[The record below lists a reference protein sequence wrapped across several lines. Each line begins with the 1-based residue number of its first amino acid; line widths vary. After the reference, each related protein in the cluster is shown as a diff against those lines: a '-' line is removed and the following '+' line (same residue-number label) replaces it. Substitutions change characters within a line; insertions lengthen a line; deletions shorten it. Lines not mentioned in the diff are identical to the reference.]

1 MSVTFQIT
9 FTLTKAF
16 NNQSQNQTIM
26 TKSIILFSLCAFI
39 FFAEKTKAQSFEET
53 TFEDITTTPSASR
66 SANFIDVNGDGW
78 DDIFFTNG
86 PTAGQNNMLYINNGD
101 NTFTTVNADDI
112 VSDNDRS
119 DGASFADVDND
130 GDLDAVVVTYG
141 RNGVG
146 KKNYFYRNNGDGTF
160 EYEPSNA
167 IGIPLTYSEMVNWI
181 DLNNDQ
187 FLDAYITNSIVS
199 TRNLYFENQGDGS
212 FEPVTG
218 LSITSETLAS
228 RSINWIDYDGD
239 GDSDLFVANEDN
251 TNNSLFRNDGP
262 NIFTQIT
269 NLPITQNGKN
279 SAGSSWA
286 DVDNDGD
293 FDLFVANWGGQ
304 NNQLFIN
311 ENGTFVEQTSSAIA
325 VETGSSFG
333 SAFADVDNDGDLD
346 LLVCNAYFAGQ
357 ETNSLFIN
365 DGNGIFSK
373 DTGSALA
380 NHQGNTFGCAF
391 GDYNNDGW
399 LDVILANTLNEN
411 QSNSLF
417 KNTGSGNNW
426 IKIRCVGDPSNG
438 SAVGAKVRIRAT
450 INGNEIWQT
459 RQIEAASGYCSQNSF
474 TNHFGLGDA
483 SNVSEIEVQWPSGAV
498 ETFTDID
505 GNNTYLVVEGN
516 GIQLGTTTQ
525 IKYGYVIYPVPA
537 EDILVVNFPKDDINS
552 KVEIFDL
559 NARKVKEGTNNN
571 AVFMEMD
578 ISHLNAGIYILKITN
593 NDQVTSQKII
603 IK

>member
-1 MSVTFQIT
+1 
-9 FTLTKAF
+9 
-16 NNQSQNQTIM
+16 M
-26 TKSIILFSLCAFI
+26 TKYLLHFSICAVLFLS
-39 FFAEKTKAQSFEET
+39 EKTQAQSFEET

-86 PTAGQNNMLYINNGD
+86 PAVGQNNMLYLNNTDG
-101 NTFTTVNADDI
+101 TFTTVTDDAI
-112 VSDNDRS
+112 VLDNDRS

-212 FEPVTG
+212 FEAVTG
-218 LSITSETLAS
+218 LSITNETLPS

-239 GDSDLFVANEDN
+239 GDCDLFVSNEDN
-251 TNNSLFRNDGP
+251 ANNSLFRNDGP
-262 NIFTQIT
+262 DNFTQIT
-269 NLPITQNGKN
+269 DLSITQNGKN

-304 NNQLFIN
+304 TNQLFIN
-311 ENGTFVEQTSSAIA
+311 ENGTFVEQTGSAIA
-325 VETGSSFG
+325 AETGSSFG

-365 DGNGIFSK
+365 DGSGNFTK
-373 DTGSALA
+373 DTTSSLA

-399 LDVILANTLNEN
+399 LDVILSNTLNEN

-426 IKIRCVGDPSNG
+426 IKIRCVGDPSNN

-483 SNVSEIEVQWPSGAV
+483 SNVSEIEITWPSSAV
-498 ETFTDID
+498 ETFTDIEE
-505 GNNTYLVVEGN
+505 NNTYLVVEGN
-516 GIQLGTTTQ
+516 GIQLGT
-525 IKYGYVIYPVPA
+525 ISSKKYGYAIFPIPA
-537 EDILVVNFPKDDINS
+537 NDILFIHFPKGEINS
-552 KVEIFDL
+552 KVELFDL
-559 NARKVKEGTNNN
+559 NARKVKEETNTN
-571 AVFMEMD
+571 AISMEMD
-578 ISHLNAGIYILKITN
+578 ISHLSAGEYILKISN
-593 NDQVTSQKII
+593 NGKTSSKKII
-603 IK
+603 ID

>member
-1 MSVTFQIT
+1 MLPF
-9 FTLTKAF
+9 
-16 NNQSQNQTIM
+16 
-26 TKSIILFSLCAFI
+26 SICALI
-39 FFAEKTKAQSFEET
+39 FFTENINAQSFEET
-53 TFEDITTTPSASR
+53 TFEGITTTPSASR

-86 PTAGQNNMLYINNGD
+86 PAPGQNNMLYINNGD
-101 NTFTTVNADDI
+101 GTFTTVTDDDI
-112 VSDNDRS
+112 VLDNDRS

-141 RNGVG
+141 RNGTG

-160 EYEPSNA
+160 EYEPDNA
-167 IGIPLTYSEMVNWI
+167 IGIPLTYSEMANWI

-187 FLDAYITNSIVS
+187 LLDAYITNSVVS
-199 TRNLYFENQGDGS
+199 TRNLYFANQGDGS
-212 FEPVTG
+212 FEAVTG
-218 LSITSETLAS
+218 LSITNETLAS

-239 GDSDLFVANEDN
+239 GDSDLFITNEN
-251 TNNSLFRNDGP
+251 NANNSLFRNDGP
-262 NIFTQIT
+262 DNFTKIT
-269 NLPITQNGKN
+269 NLSITQSGGN

-293 FDLFVANWGGQ
+293 FDLIIANWNGQ

-311 ENGTFVEQTSSAIA
+311 ENGTFIEQTNSEIGL
-325 VETGSSFG
+325 EIGSSFG

-346 LLVCNAYFAGQ
+346 LLVCNAYYPGQ
-357 ETNSLFIN
+357 VTNSLFIN
-365 DGNGIFSK
+365 DGTGVFTK
-373 DTGSALA
+373 DITSSLA

-399 LDVILANTLNEN
+399 LDVILANTFDEN

-426 IKIRCVGDPSNG
+426 IKIKCVGNPSNG
-438 SAVGAKVRIRAT
+438 SAVGAKVKVRAT
-450 INGNEIWQT
+450 INGNEVWQT
-459 RQIEAASGYCSQNSF
+459 RQIEAASGYCSQNSY

-483 SNVSEIEVQWPSGAV
+483 TIVSEIQIQWPSGAV
-498 ETFTDID
+498 ETFNDID
-505 GNNTYLVVEGN
+505 ENNTYLVVEGN
-516 GIQLGTTTQ
+516 GIQLKT
-525 IKYGYVIYPVPA
+525 ISAAKFGYVIYPVPA
-537 EDILVVNFPKDDINS
+537 DDVLVINFPKDELDS

-559 NARKVKEGTNNN
+559 NGRKVNEQLSYAESSINLDVSNL
-571 AVFMEMD
+571 
-578 ISHLNAGIYILKITN
+578 SAGQYILKISDN
-593 NDQVTSQKII
+593 ERVTSQKII

>member
-1 MSVTFQIT
+1 M
-9 FTLTKAF
+9 A
-16 NNQSQNQTIM
+16 
-26 TKSIILFSLCAFI
+26 KSILLFSLCVFMI
-39 FFAEKTKAQSFEET
+39 FAEKAKAQSFEET

-101 NTFTTVNADDI
+101 NTFTTITADDI

-160 EYEPSNA
+160 EYEPTNA

-212 FEPVTG
+212 FEAVTG
-218 LSITSETLAS
+218 SSITSETLAS

-239 GDSDLFVANEDN
+239 GDSDLFVANENN

-262 NIFTQIT
+262 NNFTQIT

-311 ENGTFVEQTSSAIA
+311 DNGNFIEQTTSAIA
-325 VETGSSFG
+325 LEAGSSFG

-346 LLVCNAYFAGQ
+346 LLVCNAYFTGQ

-365 DGNGIFSK
+365 DGTGNFTK
-373 DTGSALA
+373 DTNSALA

-438 SAVGAKVRIRAT
+438 SAVGAKVRVRAT
-450 INGNEIWQT
+450 INGNEVLQT
-459 RQIEAASGYCSQNSF
+459 RQIEAASGYCSQNSY
-474 TNHFGLGDA
+474 TNHFGLGNA
-483 SNVSEIEVQWPSGAV
+483 SNVDEIEIHWPSGAV

-505 GNNTYLVVEGN
+505 ENNSYLIVEGN
-516 GIQLGTTTQ
+516 GIQLGTTTE
-525 IKYGYVIYPVPA
+525 IKYGYIIYPMPA
-537 EDILVVNFPKDDINS
+537 DAILVVNFPKDELNS

-559 NARKVKEGTNNN
+559 NARKVKEEINEN
-571 AVFMEMD
+571 AISMEMD
-578 ISHLNAGIYILKITN
+578 ISNLNAGTYILKITN
-593 NDQVTSQKII
+593 STKVTSQKII

>member
-1 MSVTFQIT
+1 
-9 FTLTKAF
+9 
-16 NNQSQNQTIM
+16 M
-26 TKSIILFSLCAFI
+26 TKSILLFSFCVLLFLT
-39 FFAEKTKAQSFEET
+39 EKTTAQSFEET

-86 PTAGQNNMLYINNGD
+86 PTAGQNNMLYINNADG
-101 NTFTTVNADDI
+101 TFTTVTDDGI
-112 VSDNDRS
+112 VLDNDRS
-119 DGASFADVDND
+119 DGASFGDVDND

-160 EYEPSNA
+160 EYEPTNA

-187 FLDAYITNSIVS
+187 FLDAYITNSVVS

-212 FEPVTG
+212 FEPVSG

-239 GDSDLFVANEDN
+239 GDSDLFVTNEDN
-251 TNNSLFRNDGP
+251 ANNSLFRNDGP
-262 NIFTQIT
+262 NNFTQIT
-269 NLPITQNGKN
+269 NLSITQNGKN

-293 FDLFVANWGGQ
+293 FDLFIANWGGQ
-304 NNQLFIN
+304 TNQLFIN
-311 ENGTFVEQTSSAIA
+311 DNGTFVEQTSSVIA
-325 VETGSSFG
+325 SESGSSFG

-346 LLVCNAYFAGQ
+346 LLVCNAYFTGQ
-357 ETNSLFIN
+357 ITNSLFIN
-365 DGNGIFSK
+365 DGSGTFSK
-373 DTGSALA
+373 DTSSSLA

-459 RQIEAASGYCSQNSF
+459 RQIEAASGYCSQNSY

-483 SNVSEIEVQWPSGAV
+483 SEVTEIEISWPSGAV
-498 ETFTDID
+498 ETFSDID
-505 GNNTYLVVEGN
+505 GNNTYLVIEGN
-516 GIQLGTTTQ
+516 GIQLGTTAQT
-525 IKYGYVIYPVPA
+525 KAGYVIFPVPA
-537 EDILVVNFPKDDINS
+537 DDVLVINFPKDELNS

-559 NARKVKEGTNNN
+559 NARKVKEEINNN
-571 AVFMEMD
+571 RISMEMD
-578 ISHLNAGIYILKITN
+578 ISHLSAGEYILKITN
-593 NDQVTSQKII
+593 EDNVSSQKII

>member
-1 MSVTFQIT
+1 MKNTT
-9 FTLTKAF
+9 
-16 NNQSQNQTIM
+16 QTRLLSYFLLA
-26 TKSIILFSLCAFI
+26 TGILNS
-39 FFAEKTKAQSFEET
+39 QSFEET

-66 SANFIDVNGDGW
+66 SANFVDVNGDGW

-86 PTAGQNNMLYINNGD
+86 PADGQNNMLYINNTDG
-101 NTFTTVNADDI
+101 TFTTITDDDI
-112 VSDNDRS
+112 VLDNDRS

-141 RNGVG
+141 RNSVG

-160 EYEPSNA
+160 EYEPTNA

-181 DLNNDQ
+181 DINNDQ
-187 FLDAYITNSIVS
+187 LLDAYITNSVLS

-212 FEPVTG
+212 FEAVTG

-239 GDSDLFVANEDN
+239 GDSDLFVTNEDN
-251 TNNSLFRNDGP
+251 ATNSLFRNDGP
-262 NIFTQIT
+262 DNFTQIT
-269 NLPITQNGKN
+269 NLAITQNGKN

-293 FDLFVANWGGQ
+293 FDLFVANWDGQ
-304 NNQLFIN
+304 TNQLFIN
-311 ENGTFVEQTSSAIA
+311 ENGAFTEQISSAIA
-325 VETGSSFG
+325 SETGSSFG

-357 ETNSLFIN
+357 TTNSLFIN
-365 DGNGIFSK
+365 DGSGNFTK
-373 DTGSALA
+373 DTSSSLA

-426 IKIRCVGDPSNG
+426 IKMRCVGDPSNN
-438 SAVGAKVRIRAT
+438 SAVGAKVRLRAT
-450 INGNEIWQT
+450 INGNEVWQT

-483 SNVSEIEVQWPSGAV
+483 TNVSEIEIQWPSGEV
-498 ETFTDID
+498 ETFTDVD
-505 GNNTYLVVEGN
+505 ANNGYLVIEGE
-516 GIQLGTTTQ
+516 GIQLGTKVSKK
-525 IKYGYVIYPVPA
+525 IGHVVFPVPA
-537 EDILVVNFPKDDINS
+537 KDILIVNFSEGALNS
-552 KVEIFDL
+552 KVTIFDL
-559 NARKVKEGTNNN
+559 NGRLVKEAIINDTTSIHI
-571 AVFMEMD
+571 D
-578 ISHLNAGIYILKITN
+578 ISGLSAGNYILKITN
-593 NDQVTSQKII
+593 ASNITSQKII

>member
-1 MSVTFQIT
+1 
-9 FTLTKAF
+9 
-16 NNQSQNQTIM
+16 M
-26 TKSIILFSLCAFI
+26 TKSILLFSCCVLL
-39 FFAEKTKAQSFEET
+39 FFTEKTNAQSFEET

-86 PTAGQNNMLYINNGD
+86 PTAGQNNMLYINNADG
-101 NTFTTVNADDI
+101 TFTTVTDDDI
-112 VSDNDRS
+112 VLDNDRS

-160 EYEPSNA
+160 EYEPTNA

-187 FLDAYITNSIVS
+187 FLDAYITNSVVS

-239 GDSDLFVANEDN
+239 GDSDLFVTNEDN
-251 TNNSLFRNDGP
+251 ATNSLFRNDGP
-262 NIFTQIT
+262 NNFTQIT
-269 NLPITQNGKN
+269 GLSITQSGKN

-293 FDLFVANWGGQ
+293 FDLFIANWGGQ
-304 NNQLFIN
+304 TNQLFIN
-311 ENGTFVEQTSSAIA
+311 DNGTFVEQTSSAIA
-325 VETGSSFG
+325 AETGSSFG

-346 LLVCNAYFAGQ
+346 LLVCNAYFTGQ
-357 ETNSLFIN
+357 TTNSLFIN
-365 DGNGIFSK
+365 DGTGTFSK
-373 DTGSALA
+373 DTSSSLA

-426 IKIRCVGDPSNG
+426 IKIRCVGNPSNG

-474 TNHFGLGDA
+474 TNHFGLGNA
-483 SNVSEIEVQWPSGAV
+483 ATVSEIEIKWPSGAV
-498 ETFTDID
+498 ETFSDID
-505 GNNTYLVVEGN
+505 GNNTYLIVEGN

-525 IKYGYVIYPVPA
+525 IKVGYVVFPVPT
-537 EDILVVNFPKDDINS
+537 DDFLIINFPEGELNS

-559 NARKVKEGTNNN
+559 NARKVKEAINNN
-571 AVFMEMD
+571 SISMELD
-578 ISHLNAGIYILKITN
+578 VSHLSTGEYVLKITN
-593 NDQVTSQKII
+593 ENNVSSQKII

>member
-1 MSVTFQIT
+1 MIKT
-9 FTLTKAF
+9 
-16 NNQSQNQTIM
+16 
-26 TKSIILFSLCAFI
+26 IILFSLSLFI
-39 FFAEKTKAQSFEET
+39 LIVQTTTAQSFEET
-53 TFEDITTTPSASR
+53 TFEDITNTPSASR

-86 PTAGQNNMLYINNGD
+86 PAAGQNNMLYLNNGD
-101 NTFTTVNADDI
+101 NTFTTVTADAI
-112 VSDNDRS
+112 VLDNDRS

-160 EYEPSNA
+160 EYEATNA

-187 FLDAYITNSIVS
+187 FLDAYITNSIIS

-212 FEPVTG
+212 FEPVAG

-239 GDSDLFVANEDN
+239 GDSDLFVTNEN
-251 TNNSLFRNDGP
+251 NANNSLFRNDGP
-262 NIFTQIT
+262 NNFTQIN
-269 NLPITQNGKN
+269 NLSITQNGKN

-293 FDLFVANWGGQ
+293 FDVFVANWNGQ
-304 NNQLFIN
+304 NNQLFLN
-311 ENGTFVEQTSSAIA
+311 ENGNFVEQTNSAIA
-325 VETGSSFG
+325 AEIGSSFG

-365 DGNGIFSK
+365 DGSGNFSK
-373 DTGSALA
+373 DTSSSLA
-380 NHQGNTFGCAF
+380 NHLGNTFGCAF
-391 GDYNNDGW
+391 GDFNNDGW
-399 LDVILANTLNEN
+399 LDVILANTLDEN

-426 IKIRCVGDPSNG
+426 IKIRCVGNPSNG
-438 SAVGAKVRIRAT
+438 SAVGTKVKVKTI
-450 INGNEIWQT
+450 INGSEVIQT
-459 RQIEAASGYCSQNSF
+459 RQIEAASGYCSQNSY

-483 SNVSEIEVQWPSGAV
+483 STVAEIEIQWPSGAV
-498 ETFTDID
+498 ETFLDVAE
-505 GNNTYLVVEGN
+505 NNTYKVVEGE
-516 GIQLGTTTQ
+516 GIQLGTAMRT
-525 IKYGYVIYPVPA
+525 KLGYVIFPVPA
-537 EDILVVNFPKDDINS
+537 DEVLTINFPNGKISS
-552 KVEIFDL
+552 KVEVFDL
-559 NARKVKEGTNNN
+559 NAKLVKT
-571 AVFMEMD
+571 EMNLSSPSLAMD
-578 ISHLNAGIYILKITN
+578 LSHLSAGEYVLKITHN
-593 NDQVTSQKII
+593 AEVTSHKIVL
-603 IK
+603 K

>member
-1 MSVTFQIT
+1 
-9 FTLTKAF
+9 
-16 NNQSQNQTIM
+16 M
-26 TKSIILFSLCAFI
+26 TKSILLFSLAASLYFI
-39 FFAEKTKAQSFEET
+39 EKAEAQSFEET
-53 TFEDITTTPSASR
+53 TFDDISTTPSASR

-86 PTAGQNNMLYINNGD
+86 PTAGQNNMLYINNANG
-101 NTFTTVNADDI
+101 TFTTVTADDI
-112 VSDNDRS
+112 VLDNDRS

-160 EYEPSNA
+160 EYEPNNA

-187 FLDAYITNSIVS
+187 FLDAYITNSVVS

-212 FEPVTG
+212 FEAVSG
-218 LSITSETLAS
+218 LSITNETLAS

-239 GDSDLFVANEDN
+239 GDSDLFVANEN
-251 TNNSLFRNDGP
+251 NANNSLFRNDGP
-262 NIFTQIT
+262 DNFTPIT
-269 NLPITQNGKN
+269 NLPINQNGKN

-293 FDLFVANWGGQ
+293 FDLFVANWDGQ

-311 ENGTFVEQTSSAIA
+311 ENGTFVEQINSAIA
-325 VETGSSFG
+325 AETGSSFG

-346 LLVCNAYFAGQ
+346 LFVCNAYFPGQ

-365 DGNGIFSK
+365 DGNGNFSK
-373 DTGSALA
+373 DNSSSLA

-399 LDVILANTLNEN
+399 QDVILANTLNEN
-411 QSNSLF
+411 QPNSLF

-426 IKIRCVGDPSNG
+426 IKIRCVGDPSNS
-438 SAVGAKVRIRAT
+438 SAVGATVRIRAT
-450 INGNEIWQT
+450 INGNEVWQT

-483 SNVSEIEVQWPSGAV
+483 INVTEIEIQWPSGAV

-525 IKYGYVIYPVPA
+525 MKYGYIVFPVPA
-537 EDILVVNFPKDDINS
+537 VDVLVINFPKDEVNS
-552 KVEIFDL
+552 KVEIYDL
-559 NARKVKEGTNNN
+559 NSRKVKEEINSN
-571 AVFMEMD
+571 AITMEMD
-578 ISHLNAGIYILKITN
+578 VSHLNAGEYLLKITN
-593 NDQVTSQKII
+593 TARITTQKII

>member
-1 MSVTFQIT
+1 
-9 FTLTKAF
+9 
-16 NNQSQNQTIM
+16 M
-26 TKSIILFSLCAFI
+26 TKPLLLFSLCFSL
-39 FFAEKTKAQSFEET
+39 FFAEKTRAQSFEET

-86 PTAGQNNMLYINNGD
+86 PAAGQNNMLYLNNGD
-101 NTFTTVNADDI
+101 GSFTTVIADDI

-141 RNGVG
+141 RNGTG
-146 KKNYFYRNNGDGTF
+146 KKNYFYRNNGNGTYT
-160 EYEPSNA
+160 YEPDNA
-167 IGIPLTYSEMVNWI
+167 IGIPLTYSEMANWI

-187 FLDAYITNSIVS
+187 YLDAYITNSVVS
-199 TRNLYFENQGDGS
+199 TRNLYFENQGNGS
-212 FEPVTG
+212 FEAVTG

-239 GDSDLFVANEDN
+239 GDSDLFIANENDA
-251 TNNSLFRNDGP
+251 NNSLFRNDGP
-262 NIFTQIT
+262 DNFTQIT
-269 NLPITQNGKN
+269 NLAITQNGRN

-293 FDLFVANWGGQ
+293 FDFFVANWDGQ
-304 NNQLFIN
+304 SNQLFLN

-325 VETGSSFG
+325 LEIGSSFG
-333 SAFADVDNDGDLD
+333 SAFADVDNDSDLD
-346 LLVCNAYFAGQ
+346 LLVCNAYFTGQ
-357 ETNSLFIN
+357 ITNSLFIN
-365 DGNGIFSK
+365 DGNGVFNK
-373 DTGSALA
+373 DTNSALA

-411 QSNSLF
+411 QANSLF

-438 SAVGAKVRIRAT
+438 SAVGAKVRVRAN
-450 INGNEIWQT
+450 INGNEVWQI

-474 TNHFGLGDA
+474 TNHFGLGNA
-483 SNVSEIEVQWPSGAV
+483 TNVSEIRVEWPSGTV
-498 ETFTDID
+498 ETFTDIEE
-505 GNNTYLVVEGN
+505 NNTYLVVEGN
-516 GIQLGTTTQ
+516 GIQLGVTASAKHDY
-525 IKYGYVIYPVPA
+525 IIYPIPA
-537 EDILVVNFPKDDINS
+537 KDVLMINFPSNGLAS

-559 NARKVKEGTNNN
+559 NARKLKEENKVSTSSF
-571 AVFMEMD
+571 AMD
-578 ISHLNAGIYILKITN
+578 VSQLSAGEYILKITN
-593 NDQVTSQKII
+593 NAGITSEKII

>member
-1 MSVTFQIT
+1 
-9 FTLTKAF
+9 
-16 NNQSQNQTIM
+16 M
-26 TKSIILFSLCAFI
+26 TKPLLLFSLCFSL
-39 FFAEKTKAQSFEET
+39 FFAEKTRAQSFEET

-86 PTAGQNNMLYINNGD
+86 PAAGQNNMLYLNNGD
-101 NTFTTVNADDI
+101 GSFTTVIADDI

-141 RNGVG
+141 RNGTG
-146 KKNYFYRNNGDGTF
+146 KKNYFYRNNGNGTYT
-160 EYEPSNA
+160 YEPDNA
-167 IGIPLTYSEMVNWI
+167 IGIPLTYSEMANWI

-187 FLDAYITNSIVS
+187 YLDAYITNSVVS
-199 TRNLYFENQGDGS
+199 TRNLYFENQGNGS
-212 FEPVTG
+212 FEAVTG

-239 GDSDLFVANEDN
+239 GDSDLFIANENDA
-251 TNNSLFRNDGP
+251 NNSLFRNDGP
-262 NIFTQIT
+262 DNFTQIT
-269 NLPITQNGKN
+269 NLAITQNGRN

-286 DVDNDGD
+286 DVDNDSD
-293 FDLFVANWGGQ
+293 FDLFVANWDGQ
-304 NNQLFIN
+304 SNQLFLN

-325 VETGSSFG
+325 LEMGSSFG
-333 SAFADVDNDGDLD
+333 SAFADVDNDSDLD
-346 LLVCNAYFAGQ
+346 LLVCNAYFTGQ
-357 ETNSLFIN
+357 ITNSLFIN
-365 DGNGIFSK
+365 DGNGVFTK
-373 DTGSALA
+373 DTNSALA

-411 QSNSLF
+411 QANSLF

-438 SAVGAKVRIRAT
+438 SAVGAKVRVRAN
-450 INGNEIWQT
+450 INGNEVWQI

-474 TNHFGLGDA
+474 TNHFGLGNA
-483 SNVSEIEVQWPSGAV
+483 TNVSEIRVEWPSGTV
-498 ETFTDID
+498 ETFTDIEE
-505 GNNTYLVVEGN
+505 NNTYLVVEGN

-525 IKYGYVIYPVPA
+525 IKYGYVIYPVPV

-571 AVFMEMD
+571 AVSIEMD
-578 ISHLNAGIYILKITN
+578 ISHLNAGTYILKITN
-593 NDQVTSQKII
+593 NNQVTSQKII